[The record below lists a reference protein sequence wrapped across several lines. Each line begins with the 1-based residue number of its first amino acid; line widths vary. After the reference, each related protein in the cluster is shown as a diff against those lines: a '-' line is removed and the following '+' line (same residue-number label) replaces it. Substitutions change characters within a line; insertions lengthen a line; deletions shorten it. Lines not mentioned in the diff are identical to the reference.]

1 MLNKIKYFILA
12 LLIGFSVLMIPT
24 LKSADAKTKQDYTLI
39 APPTS
44 YEVMGEMFEILSI
57 EYNITYYDTDNLY
70 FLSNVVL
77 KINDGINT
85 LTFNANYSGYLP
97 SGIKYI
103 GLYFEPAYN
112 NGTETVMTV
121 DLYFRSSIGDG
132 DNLLRDDFLILNGLN
147 HYLEDVECF
156 YMNYTDISSQ
166 YNLGYENGKK
176 DTYLDAYNKGYEE
189 GLSVAENDFFSL
201 FTGIAD
207 TPFMIITSLLSFEIF
222 GVNAFVVL
230 FSILTICIIIWL
242 IKKFMV

>member
-1 MLNKIKYFILA
+1 MNKIKYFILA
-12 LLIGFSVLMIPT
+12 LLIGFTALMIPT
-24 LKSADAKTKQDYTLI
+24 LKSADAKTKQDYVLT

-44 YEVMGEMFEILSI
+44 YEVMGEMFDILSI

-70 FLSNVVL
+70 FLGDVVV
-77 KINDGINT
+77 KINDGIST
-85 LTFNANYSGYLP
+85 LTFTNYYGGYLP

-103 GLYFEPAYN
+103 GLYFEPAYS
-112 NGTETVMTV
+112 NGTETIMQV
-121 DLYFRSSIGDG
+121 DLYYRSSVGDG
-132 DNLLRDDFLILNGLN
+132 DNLLRDDFITLNGLN
-147 HYLEDVECF
+147 HYLEDIDCF
-156 YMNYTDISSQ
+156 FMNYTDIASQ

-189 GLSVAENDFFSL
+189 GLAVAENDFFSL